1 MKANDKSL
9 IQNELYL
16 LLWIWRIAIS
26 YPARSVSVSA
36 IQAAFVAGL
45 APESGM
51 T

>member
-1 MKANDKSL
+1 VKANDKSL
-9 IQNELYL
+9 IPNELYL

-26 YPARSVSVSA
+26 YPAPSASVSV